1 MNPRP
6 EKEINASVVERLRGL
21 PEVSPPA
28 DLRPGIMASLAPKKP
43 GWAARLRRFL
53 VQPRTVTFV
62 PIKWAPALAVL
73 LLLAVIPR
81 LTSMDNARKPMA
93 EAVTTRQASLTFT
106 FEHPHARQVA
116 LIGTFN
122 RWMPDGQVKTEKQGD
137 VWIFHV
143 DVDPGRYEYAFLVD
157 GQEIVPDPRAA
168 FRRNN
173 GFGIPNSIVYATANG
188 QNHI

>member
-1 MNPRP
+1 MTHRP
-6 EKEINASVVERLRGL
+6 EKETPDRIVERLRGL
-21 PEVSPPA
+21 PEVTPPA
-28 DLRPGIMASLAPKKP
+28 SLRPRIMVSLTPKKP

-53 VQPRTVTFV
+53 FQPHTVTFV

-81 LTSMDNARKPMA
+81 LTSVDNVRKPVA
-93 EAVTTRQASLTFT
+93 ETVTARQASLTFT

-122 RWMPDGQVKTEKQGD
+122 RWMPDGQVKTEKRGD

-157 GQEIVPDPRAA
+157 GQEIVPDPQAA

-173 GFGIPNSIVYATANG
+173 GFGTSNSIVYATANG
-188 QNHI
+188 QNQI